1 MCVILNAST
10 EVYIPSVLS
19 ISFTTYVIEIDRN
32 SFIRTLS
39 QVDDL
44 DAFVKEKA
52 GAEQEGTPFFIGGQS
67 MGGLIAAHEVQ
78 QNMACLCWHV
88 FACRTCV

>member
-1 MCVILNAST
+1 MST
-10 EVYIPSVLS
+10 VH
-19 ISFTTYVIEIDRN
+19 D
-32 SFIRTLS
+32 SFIDALQ

-78 QNMACLCWHV
+78 DNVASMC
-88 FACRTCV
+88 